1 MRPGRE
7 EGRHFYAETEPSA
20 MSQTQAPG
28 RSEIDLRIKE
38 AETCYGMGM
47 LEEALSLYEL
57 VIASGKQIPAQ
68 THQVLEEKVV
78 RLKKEIQDHQESER
92 KGLSAEDISIF
103 KKTLSAQADIPA
115 LLDGAAALKE
125 LGLMEEA
132 AAEYE
137 KLLQIDPAACD
148 FSKSD
153 CTPGKIICDYLGCIL
168 ETQEAAEVVKKATKT
183 IYKFNLGDKETARIH
198 FWLGQQLERR
208 EQHDLA
214 FELYRA
220 ASEMD
225 ASDAE
230 ILARLNALKG
240 KLSNNS
246 RYDYL
251 LRNKILSTHQLQEA
265 LAIAKKVNKSVD
277 HVLVDRFKVDIQEL
291 GKSLSMYYGC
301 PFRVFDPEM
310 PVPFELINN
319 LKKSFL
325 LFYVWV
331 PLRWDKSGIEI
342 LVDDPKDLR
351 KTDHIRAL
359 MGNQKIGISVAI
371 KEHVERYIQHFFDPR
386 AEKMAETPVEDL
398 DHIIPDVTFEEEEE
412 AQDDRSSL
420 DESSSQVV
428 KFVDQILVT
437 AFRNNA
443 SDVHIEPSVVTRKTA
458 IRFRTDGVCH
468 EYIQVPNA
476 MAPAI
481 ISRLKIMAELDIAE
495 KRLPQD
501 GKIKVRRK
509 GIQEFELRLST
520 MPTAGRFEDAV
531 LRILT
536 RTSSLKID
544 EIGLNARNLAVLKK
558 LISRPYGMILCVGPT
573 GSGKTTTLHAILGH
587 INLPGVKIWT
597 AEDPVEITQA
607 GLRQVQVRPK
617 IGLDFARI
625 MRGFLRLDPDIIMIG
640 EMRDKETATIAL
652 QAALTGHLV
661 LSTLHTNN
669 APETL
674 TRLLEMGMNP
684 LNISDAFL
692 GVLGQRLV
700 RKLCAHCTDSYH
712 PAAEEFE
719 DLRMDYGAEG
729 FDQCGYVYGPGFNLK
744 KSAGCEKC
752 NGSGFRGRV
761 GIHELMEATT
771 AIKVL
776 IKKNAT
782 SFELSAQAVQ
792 DGMSTLKQDGIQKII
807 SGITTI
813 REVRRV
819 CVD

>member
-1 MRPGRE
+1 
-7 EGRHFYAETEPSA
+7 
-20 MSQTQAPG
+20 
-28 RSEIDLRIKE
+28 
-38 AETCYGMGM
+38 
-47 LEEALSLYEL
+47 
-57 VIASGKQIPAQ
+57 
-68 THQVLEEKVV
+68 
-78 RLKKEIQDHQESER
+78 
-92 KGLSAEDISIF
+92 
-103 KKTLSAQADIPA
+103 
-115 LLDGAAALKE
+115 
-125 LGLMEEA
+125 
-132 AAEYE
+132 
-137 KLLQIDPAACD
+137 
-148 FSKSD
+148 
-153 CTPGKIICDYLGCIL
+153 
-168 ETQEAAEVVKKATKT
+168 
-183 IYKFNLGDKETARIH
+183 
-198 FWLGQQLERR
+198 
-208 EQHDLA
+208 
-214 FELYRA
+214 
-220 ASEMD
+220 
-225 ASDAE
+225 
-230 ILARLNALKG
+230 
-240 KLSNNS
+240 
-246 RYDYL
+246 
-251 LRNKILSTHQLQEA
+251 
-265 LAIAKKVNKSVD
+265 
-277 HVLVDRFKVDIQEL
+277 
-291 GKSLSMYYGC
+291 
-301 PFRVFDPEM
+301 
-310 PVPFELINN
+310 
-319 LKKSFL
+319 
-325 LFYVWV
+325 
-331 PLRWDKSGIEI
+331 
-342 LVDDPKDLR
+342 
-351 KTDHIRAL
+351 
-359 MGNQKIGISVAI
+359 
-371 KEHVERYIQHFFDPR
+371 
-386 AEKMAETPVEDL
+386 
-398 DHIIPDVTFEEEEE
+398 
-412 AQDDRSSL
+412 
-420 DESSSQVV
+420 
-428 KFVDQILVT
+428 
-437 AFRNNA
+437 
-443 SDVHIEPSVVTRKTA
+443 
-458 IRFRTDGVCH
+458 
-468 EYIQVPNA
+468 
-476 MAPAI
+476 
-481 ISRLKIMAELDIAE
+481 MAELDIAE

-536 RTSSLKID
+536 RTNSLKID
-544 EIGLNARNLAVLKK
+544 EIGLNTRNLTVLKK

-700 RKLCAHCTDSYH
+700 RKLCANCTDSYH
-712 PAAEEFE
+712 PAAEEIE
-719 DLRMDYGAEG
+719 ELRKDYGAEG
-729 FDQCGYVYGPGFNLK
+729 FDKCGYVYGPGFNLK

>member
-1 MRPGRE
+1 MG
-7 EGRHFYAETEPSA
+7 GIYLSTESEHGIMNQNQASSPS
-20 MSQTQAPG
+20 QV
-28 RSEIDLRIKE
+28 DLRIKE
-38 AETCYGMGM
+38 AETCYAMGM
-47 LEEALSLYEL
+47 VEEALELYQQVVAPGNSLSSEVRMTL
-57 VIASGKQIPAQ
+57 S
-68 THQVLEEKVV
+68 EKVE
-78 RLKKEIQDHQESER
+78 RLRKEVQDQKESDKKT
-92 KGLSAEDISIF
+92 LSAEDISVF
-103 KKTLSAQADIPA
+103 KKTLSAERDFAT

-137 KLLQIDPAACD
+137 KLVEADLGASD
-148 FSKSD
+148 FIKSNGL
-153 CTPGKIICDYLGCIL
+153 PGKILRDYLTCLL
-168 ETQEAAEVVKKATKT
+168 EIREPADVVRNAYKAV
-183 IYKFNLGDKETARIH
+183 YKFSLGDKETARVK
-198 FWLGQQLERR
+198 FWLG
-208 EQHDLA
+208 EQMEQRDMHDLS
-214 FELYRA
+214 FELYHA
-220 ASEMD
+220 AAELD
-225 ASDAE
+225 ASDPE
-230 ILARLNALKG
+230 IASRMKALKA
-240 KLSNNS
+240 KLSSNS

-251 LRNKILSTHQLQEA
+251 LRTKLISTQQLQEA

-277 HVLVDRFKVDIQEL
+277 YVLMDRFKVGIQEI
-291 GKSLSMYYGC
+291 GKSLSMFYGC
-301 PFRVFDPEM
+301 AFRTFDADL

-325 LFYVWV
+325 LYYVWV
-331 PLRWDKSGIEI
+331 PLRWDKAGIEI

-359 MGNQKIGISVAI
+359 MGNQKISISVAI
-371 KEHVERYIQHFFDPR
+371 KEDVERYIQHFFDPR
-386 AEKMAETPVEDL
+386 VEKAPEAALEDI
-398 DHIIPDVTFEEEEE
+398 DQIIPDVSFEEEEDS
-412 AQDDRSSL
+412 QDDRSGL

-443 SDVHIEPSVVTRKTA
+443 SDIHIEPSVITRKTT

-468 EYIQVPNA
+468 EYMQVPNA

-495 KRLPQD
+495 RRLPQD

-520 MPTAGRFEDAV
+520 MPTAGKFEDAV
-531 LRILT
+531 MRILT

-544 EIGLNARNLAVLKK
+544 EIGLHERNLTVLKK
-558 LISRPYGMILCVGPT
+558 LIARPYGMILCVGPT
-573 GSGKTTTLHAILGH
+573 GSGKTTTLHAVLGH
-587 INLPGVKIWT
+587 INQPGVKIWT
-597 AEDPVEITQA
+597 AEDPVEITQP
-607 GLRQVQVRPK
+607 GLRQVQVRAK

-640 EMRDKETATIAL
+640 EMRDRETAAIGL
-652 QAALTGHLV
+652 EAALTGHLV

-674 TRLLEMGMNP
+674 TRLLEMGMNA

-700 RKLCAHCTDSYH
+700 RRLCSNCMESYH

-719 DLRMDYGAEG
+719 DLRTDYGREAFDRAG
-729 FDQCGYVYGPGFNLK
+729 FSYGAGFHLK
-744 KSAGCEKC
+744 RTNGCEKC
-752 NGSGFRGRV
+752 NGSGFKGRI
-761 GIHELMEATT
+761 GIHELMEATPE
-771 AIKVL
+771 IKIL

-782 SFELSAQAVQ
+782 SYDLAQQAAK
-792 DGMSTLKQDGIQKII
+792 DGMTTLKQDGIRKTIN
-807 SGITTI
+807 GITTI

-819 CVD
+819 CVE